1 MNMNEKRLVR
11 VIAEQMARIMEL
23 EDMLDKANTAFK
35 ELSPA
40 SAMRQVKK

>member
-1 MNMNEKRLVR
+1 MNMNEKRLIK

-35 ELSPA
+35 EFSSVPV
-40 SAMRQVKK
+40 SRQIKK